1 MNTAIF
7 NRTGG
12 TAAPAPGARQWARIE
27 SAGEHP
33 AVLRGADGTPEPV
46 VQVLDGEAFAAMVE
60 DFRNRRE
67 AAGAGWGGMLVD
79 LDHLSHD
86 PAHDTQAQAWLHDL
100 RIEGGHLMGLLEGL
114 QAAAMLLPRPMESP
128 NASVET
134 DLAGL
139 PRAFRD
145 RLADRMQG
153 LAEWDG
159 DTLRMTDPNG
169 TRPYTAAALAEV
181 WARPLPERFH
191 DLPGEGQMQR
201 EALRLWA
208 EDHTRFQADTDHPR
222 TSAGR
227 LDAFEDVTRAFMRVE
242 PMPAGSTVWR
252 GLSWNRFEGDKPWK
266 GFRSFLDELEESGY
280 YTPDP
285 AKPADSWSVAESG
298 ARKYASARRFQVTM
312 VCRKARTA
320 RDIGPLVRMLRK
332 GIASPDPAHPVET
345 DGEAVFLNGTRF
357 RVVRIEINEQTRNGG
372 RATVYVEEE

>member
-12 TAAPAPGARQWARIE
+12 AAAPAPGARQWARIE

-145 RLADRMQG
+145 RLADRMRG

-169 TRPYTAAALAEV
+169 TRPYTAEALAQV
-181 WARPLPERFH
+181 WSRPLPERFH
-191 DLPGEGQMQR
+191 DLPGQGQMQR
-201 EALRLWA
+201 EALRQWA
-208 EDHTRFQADTDHPR
+208 SDHDDFGRANGTDRWEDLLRVWQ
-222 TSAGR
+222 R
-227 LDAFEDVTRAFMRVE
+227 LPAPDE
-242 PMPAGSTVWR
+242 PAELWR
-252 GLSWNRFEGDKPWK
+252 GMRMAAPEVEK
-266 GFRSFLDELEESGY
+266 FLRGLDGKRYSTRKEYPLES
-280 YTPDP
+280 
-285 AKPADSWSVAESG
+285 
-298 ARKYASARRFQVTM
+298 
-312 VCRKARTA
+312 
-320 RDIGPLVRMLRK
+320 
-332 GIASPDPAHPVET
+332 
-345 DGEAVFLNGTRF
+345 
-357 RVVRIEINEQTRNGG
+357 
-372 RATVYVEEE
+372 

>member
-12 TAAPAPGARQWARIE
+12 AAAPAPGARQWARIE
-27 SAGEHP
+27 TQGEHP

-114 QAAAMLLPRPMESP
+114 QAAAMLRPRPMESP

-139 PRAFRD
+139 PRSFRD
-145 RLADRMQG
+145 RLAERMRG

-169 TRPYTAAALAEV
+169 TRPYTAEALAQV
-181 WARPLPERFH
+181 WSRPLPERFH
-191 DLPGEGQMQR
+191 DLPGQGQMQR
-201 EALRLWA
+201 EALRQWA
-208 EDHTRFQADTDHPR
+208 SDHDDFERANGTDRWEDLLRVWQ
-222 TSAGR
+222 R
-227 LDAFEDVTRAFMRVE
+227 LPAPDE
-242 PMPAGSTVWR
+242 PAELWR
-252 GLSWNRFEGDKPWK
+252 GMAMDDARLQGFLRGLDGKQYSTRKEYPLESWTDSLRAARRYAATGGPGWSVVLRVRGARRAKDISALVRALRESISKK
-266 GFRSFLDELEESGY
+266 GPPPVETESEWAYRTGEKFKVRSVRKDGESRTVEIELEE
-280 YTPDP
+280 
-285 AKPADSWSVAESG
+285 V
-298 ARKYASARRFQVTM
+298 
-312 VCRKARTA
+312 
-320 RDIGPLVRMLRK
+320 
-332 GIASPDPAHPVET
+332 SP
-345 DGEAVFLNGTRF
+345 
-357 RVVRIEINEQTRNGG
+357 
-372 RATVYVEEE
+372 